1 MPVHERKRARKQGTV
16 NFLLNGSA
24 RKESPRGRAGKNAGG
39 VAGFLLCK
47 KTEKTCKGLPPIFE
61 CLPPP
66 VYSASATGEAK
77 RAGVWGREKRRG
89 ATDSPPVFRRLLKS
103 PWNLLLFHGRP
114 PADKSSR
121 RSRGESLRK
130 QTFFILCKK
139 KIVSGK
145 HNLSFIIFF
154 KIIFI

>member
-1 MPVHERKRARKQGTV
+1 MPVHERKRARKQDRV
-16 NFLLNGSA
+16 NFLLNGLA
-24 RKESPRGRAGKNAGG
+24 RKDCPRGRAGKNAGG

-47 KTEKTCKGLPPIFE
+47 KTEKTCKGLSPIFE

-66 VYSASATGEAK
+66 VFTATATGEAK

-89 ATDSPPVFRRLLKS
+89 ATDSLPVFRRLLKS

-130 QTFFILCKK
+130 QTFFIFMQKK
-139 KIVSGK
+139 DCVGK
-145 HNLSFIIFF
+145 TQSFFYYFF
-154 KIIFI
+154 